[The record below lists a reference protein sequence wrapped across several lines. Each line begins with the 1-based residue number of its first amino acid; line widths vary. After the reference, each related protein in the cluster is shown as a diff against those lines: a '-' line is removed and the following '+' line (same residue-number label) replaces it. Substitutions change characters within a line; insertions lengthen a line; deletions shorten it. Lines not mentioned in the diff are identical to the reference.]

1 MAISKNRVFD
11 TEQLHTL
18 INKTQ
23 TLMETADTVTE
34 ELYSEL
40 CRLSDTLGKL
50 PPDLQDSGFKERVDT
65 LKQSIKT
72 EDFKN
77 YYTRMPQKLQR
88 LKGTLL
94 NASQK
99 LGKKVDIIAASVEIV
114 TKRLKKLK
122 DLIPEGIDTGS
133 YADFEKAYTRCPSNW
148 GSTAKALNNLLDK
161 INASLKGG
169 KNQAVC
175 FSEDPVNL
183 STGNFIYEKTDL
195 KLEIGRAHV

>member
-1 MAISKNRVFD
+1 MGISKNRVFD

-77 YYTRMPQKLQR
+77 YYTSMTKSLKR
-88 LKGTLL
+88 LKETIPKED
-94 NASQK
+94 QK

-133 YADFEKAYTRCPSNW
+133 YADFY
-148 GSTAKALNNLLDK
+148 
-161 INASLKGG
+161 
-169 KNQAVC
+169 
-175 FSEDPVNL
+175 F
-183 STGNFIYEKTDL
+183 
-195 KLEIGRAHV
+195 